1 MKNWYLIEKFLHLF
15 FVIAIIITYLLAT
28 CIFVL

>member
-1 MKNWYLIEKFLHLF
+1 MKNWYLIEKFLYLF